1 LVFDVRPCASL
12 ASLKTDQLGKASELK
27 AFLNI
32 LPWLR
37 LESLSEILEELA

>member
-1 LVFDVRPCASL
+1 LVFDVRPCASP

-37 LESLSEILEELA
+37 LESLSGILEELA